1 MAQKISY
8 LLYFQFT
15 LLTPLHRDFTAAR
28 IHLKKQV
35 SLYEMNHKDIPTPLP
50 MTFVAVVL

>member
-15 LLTPLHRDFTAAR
+15 LLTPIHRDFTAAR

>member
-15 LLTPLHRDFTAAR
+15 LLTPLHRDFTVAR

-35 SLYEMNHKDIPTPLP
+35 TLSEMNHKDIPTPLP
-50 MTFVAVVL
+50 ITSVALVL